1 MQKHD
6 FYKSLLW
13 NYNFVVSLSIRDK
26 LVFSARLGE
35 PDQACLLFIEIKFIG
50 LKK

>member
-26 LVFSARLGE
+26 LVFSAG
-35 PDQACLLFIEIKFIG
+35 
-50 LKK
+50 